1 LTATPKVENLSDP
14 NFNVTQE
21 NSAAPTDISAPS
33 PVAATPA
40 TPSAAA
46 PTPAASP
53 NPAITGQ
60 PPANPGAPPLGYVPS
75 FRIRET
81 RDQYEAKIASLEA
94 ANNAKIESMQRQ
106 LQALTGVTPQNQS
119 EEDVIRQ
126 QLFKVVPQLQK
137 LLEIQEK
144 LESSVASQEE
154 LKAQQTHYWESYNRQ
169 QMNSLFKAAEE
180 TYGTS
185 LSDGQR
191 NYLKAA
197 FVGWASN
204 DPELASRYQNDP
216 TLVTEFWKEFS
227 SSFIDPARRQAVSNT
242 AARVPANLP
251 QDNPSGAV
259 RTSQPL
265 EPAKNADEVVDR
277 AWATFK
283 QLRSK

>member
-1 LTATPKVENLSDP
+1 MSDP
-14 NFNVTQE
+14 NFNINE
-21 NSAAPTDISAPS
+21 SNSAAATDITAPS
-33 PVAATPA
+33 PATATPVA
-40 TPSAAA
+40 PSAAA
-46 PTPAASP
+46 PTPAASTP
-53 NPAITGQ
+53 SPATSGQ
-60 PPANPGAPPLGYVPS
+60 PSVNPNAPPPGYVPS

-81 RDQYEAKIASLEA
+81 RDQYEARIAQLES
-94 ANNAKIESMQRQ
+94 ANNAKIEQMQRQ

-144 LESSVASQEE
+144 LEASVGAQEE

-169 QMNSLFKAAEE
+169 QMNSLFKAAED

-185 LSDGQR
+185 LSDSQR

-197 FVGWASN
+197 FVGWASA

-227 SSFIDPARRQAVSNT
+227 SSFVDPARRVATANT

-251 QDNPSGAV
+251 QDNPSGSV

-265 EPAKNADEVVDR
+265 DPPKNADEVVDR

-283 QLRSK
+283 QLRQK

>member
-1 LTATPKVENLSDP
+1 MSDP
-14 NFNVTQE
+14 NFNVTE
-21 NSAAPTDISAPS
+21 TNSAAGTETPAPS

-40 TPSAAA
+40 TP
-46 PTPAASP
+46 TPAPATPGATP
-53 NPAITGQ
+53 NPATVGQ
-60 PPANPGAPPLGYVPS
+60 PSANPNAPPLGYVPS

-81 RDQYEAKIASLEA
+81 RDQYEAKIANLEA
-94 ANNAKIESMQRQ
+94 ANNAKIEAMQRQ

-119 EEDVIRQ
+119 EEDVIRH

-144 LESSVASQEE
+144 LEASISGQEQLRE
-154 LKAQQTHYWESYNRQ
+154 QQTHYWESYNRQ
-169 QMNSLFKAAEE
+169 QMNSLYKAAEE
-180 TYGTS
+180 TYGTP

-197 FVGWASN
+197 FVGWASG
-204 DPELASRYQNDP
+204 DPELALRYQNDP
-216 TLVTEFWKEFS
+216 NLVNEFWKEFS
-227 SSFIDPARRQAVSNT
+227 SSFIDPARRVAAANT

-251 QDNPSGAV
+251 QNNPSGTV
-259 RTSQPL
+259 RTSQPV

-283 QLRSK
+283 QLRQK